1 MKIPESSRPIN
12 EIVSQY
18 KANETKVGP
27 ERQQSIT
34 SGVVPEEKVS
44 LSPAARE
51 IQQAEKA
58 FRELPEVRQEKIN
71 ELKER
76 IAGGNY
82 DVRGDKLAGK
92 ILSESILDIIA

>member
-1 MKIPESSRPIN
+1 MKISESSRPIN

-18 KANETKVGP
+18 QINEKK
-27 ERQQSIT
+27 
-34 SGVVPEEKVS
+34 VVPELQQPGASGRAPEETVS
-44 LSPAARE
+44 LSSAARG

-58 FRELPEVRQEKIN
+58 LRELPEVRQEKID

-82 DVRGDKLAGK
+82 DVRGDKLAEK
-92 ILSESILDIIA
+92 MLTDAFLDIMA

>member
-1 MKIPESSRPIN
+1 MKITESSRPIN
-12 EIVSQY
+12 EVVSKY
-18 KANETKVGP
+18 KANEAKAGP
-27 ERQQSIT
+27 ERQQPGAGS
-34 SGVVPEEKVS
+34 VVPEEKVS

-51 IQQAEKA
+51 IQLAEKA

-82 DVRGDKLAGK
+82 DVRGDKLAEK
-92 ILSESILDIIA
+92 ILKESFLDITA

>member
-1 MKIPESSRPIN
+1 MKISESSQPIN
-12 EIVSQY
+12 KIVSQY
-18 KANETKVGP
+18 KANETKVGS

-34 SGVVPEEKVS
+34 SGVVPEETVS

-82 DVRGDKLAGK
+82 DVRGDKLAEK
-92 ILSESILDIIA
+92 ILSESILDMMA